1 MNRKTKTE
9 EQEKKKAD
17 VKQQLVSP
25 PPSVMARI
33 ARHQVLSV
41 AAAPERHRP
50 EEAPA
55 ATTRPGAQGRDGH
68 GRERRGRRARD
79 EVSDGPAH
87 GPRGVVAACG
97 GAVLSEVE
105 RGNVEALGAAVFHVS
120 GIAVSLL

>member
-1 MNRKTKTE
+1 M
-9 EQEKKKAD
+9 
-17 VKQQLVSP
+17 SP
-25 PPSVMARI
+25 PPSVMARV
-33 ARHQVLSV
+33 ARHQVVSV

-55 ATTRPGAQGRDGH
+55 ATARPGAQGRDGH

-79 EVSDGPAH
+79 EVADGPAH
-87 GPRGVVAACG
+87 GPRGVVAAGGG